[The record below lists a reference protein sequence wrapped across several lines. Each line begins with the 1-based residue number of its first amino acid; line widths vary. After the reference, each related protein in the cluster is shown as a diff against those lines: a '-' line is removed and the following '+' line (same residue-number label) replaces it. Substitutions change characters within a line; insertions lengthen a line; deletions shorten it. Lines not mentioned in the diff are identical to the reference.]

1 MNIDNKQLER
11 EIENAIRA
19 RGLKEQMLQWD
30 KEAKG
35 ERREVKGNEASEQKI
50 TPWRKIRRTI
60 YSLSAIAAVAAILIV
75 AIPPSTWNSTYHQL
89 SRWGYRQYA
98 HFFLKQQPKQP
109 VVYEHTITELM
120 AMADPSVV
128 EIMDGR
134 HELQILGHEDLILD
148 AAWQIRKGKYAM
160 AQSILTDALDTL
172 SEDDAYYQ
180 DAMDDIQYL
189 SALCQLGL
197 NKRSKAL
204 KELSK
209 IAESNSRH
217 SVAAAEI
224 AKAIK

>member
-1 MNIDNKQLER
+1 MDIDNKQLER

-60 YSLSAIAAVAAILIV
+60 YSLSAVAAVVAILIV
-75 AIPPSTWNSTYHQL
+75 AIPPSTWHSTYHQL

-120 AMADPSVV
+120 AMADPSVKDIADSYY
-128 EIMDGR
+128 EQ
-134 HELQILGHEDLILD
+134 EILGHENPMNEAFWLI
-148 AAWQIRKGKYAM
+148 IKGNYDM
-160 AQSILTDALDTL
+160 AQIILSDA
-172 SEDDAYYQ
+172 
-180 DAMDDIQYL
+180 
-189 SALCQLGL
+189 
-197 NKRSKAL
+197 
-204 KELSK
+204 KE
-209 IAESNSRH
+209 IYNEPQQFNH
-217 SVAAAEI
+217 SPLI
-224 AKAIK
+224 SSLQPK